1 LHPLHPL
8 PPFTNRKE
16 IPMQEWLRDR
26 IYSSAVGPS
35 LYGAEVVLAGW
46 IQDIRNLGGIAFIQL
61 RDREGTTQLTA
72 IKKEDRE
79 LFKQLVSLN
88 RESVIAVKG
97 LVKENKEAPGG
108 VEVLPRVM
116 EVHSQAQAPLP
127 MGVVDKVGV
136 ELDTRLNSRFMDL
149 RRPETAAIF
158 RIRASVLKGIRSL
171 LESER
176 FIEVHT
182 PKIVATATEGGTALF
197 PVQYFETKAFLN
209 QSPQLFKQMMMAT
222 GFDRVFEIGPAF
234 RAELHD
240 TVRHLNEF
248 TSIDIEMAFTDEEG
262 AMGVLER
269 CLQAAVRTVLE
280 ERSKELALLGL
291 QLEPPAIPFQ
301 RITYSRCIEMAK
313 SKGINVEWGQDLEMD
328 ACKAVAQE
336 TKGFYFITRWPS
348 AIKPFYAQPF
358 EDSPKESRAF
368 DLMFAEKEITSG
380 AQRVHDVDILTSRLK
395 EQGLDPVGFE
405 FYLQAFRYGMPPHAG
420 WGLGAE
426 RAVMILTGRDNVR
439 ECVLFPRDRKRLS
452 P

>member
-1 LHPLHPL
+1 M
-8 PPFTNRKE
+8 K
-16 IPMQEWLRDR
+16 EWLKERV
-26 IYSSAVGPS
+26 YSRAVGPS
-35 LYGAEVVLAGW
+35 LYGSEAVLAGW
-46 IQDIRNLGGIAFIQL
+46 VQDIRNLGGIAFVQL
-61 RDREGTTQLTA
+61 RDREGTSQLTA
-72 IKKEDRE
+72 IKKENRE
-79 LFKQLVSLN
+79 LFKQLVGLN

-108 VEVLPRVM
+108 VEVLPREMDVL
-116 EVHSQAQAPLP
+116 SWAQAPLP

-149 RRPETAAIF
+149 RRPESAAVF
-158 RIRASVLKGIRSL
+158 KIRASVLRGIRSL
-171 LESER
+171 FDTEG

-197 PVQYFETKAFLN
+197 PVQYFENKAYLN

-222 GFDRVFEIGPAF
+222 GFDRVYEIGPAF

-262 AMGVLER
+262 VMGVLER
-269 CLQAAVRTVLE
+269 CLRSAIKTVIE
-280 ERSKELALLGL
+280 ERGRELALLGV
-291 QLEPPAIPFQ
+291 QLEVPSIPFQ
-301 RITYSRCIEMAK
+301 RLTYTKCIEIAR
-313 SKGINVEWGQDLEMD
+313 SKGINIEWGADIEMD

-336 TKGFYFITRWPS
+336 TSGFYFITRWPTS
-348 AIKPFYAQPF
+348 IKPFYAHPF
-358 EDSPKESRAF
+358 EDSPRESRSF
-368 DLMFAEKEITSG
+368 DLMYGEKEITSG
-380 AQRVHDVDILTSRLK
+380 AQRVHEVDLLTGRLK
-395 EQGLDPVGFE
+395 EQGLDPAGFE

-426 RAVMILTGRDNVR
+426 RTVMILTNRENVR

>member
-1 LHPLHPL
+1 
-8 PPFTNRKE
+8 
-16 IPMQEWLRDR
+16 MQDWLNGR
-26 IYSSAVGPS
+26 IYSSAVTPA
-35 LYGAEVVLAGW
+35 LYGTEAVLAGW

-72 IKKEDRE
+72 IKKDNRD

-116 EVHSQAQAPLP
+116 EVLSQAQAPLP

-136 ELDTRLNSRFMDL
+136 ELDTRLNNRFMDL
-149 RRPETAAIF
+149 RRPETAAVF
-158 RIRASVLKGIRSL
+158 SIRASVLKGIRSRF
-171 LESER
+171 EEEG

-197 PVQYFETKAFLN
+197 PVQYFESKAYLN

-222 GFDRVFEIGPAF
+222 GFDKVYEIGPAF

-262 AMGVLER
+262 VMGVLER
-269 CLQAAVRTVLE
+269 CLQSAVKRVLE
-280 ERSKELALLGL
+280 ERRKELGHLNL
-291 QLEPPAIPFQ
+291 QLEAPALPFQ
-301 RITYSRCIEMAK
+301 RITYTRCVEIAR

-328 ACKAVAQE
+328 ACKAVAGE
-336 TKGFYFITRWPS
+336 TNGFYFITRWPS
-348 AIKPFYAQPF
+348 AIKPFYAHPF
-358 EDSPKESRAF
+358 EDSPKESRSF
-368 DLMFAEKEITSG
+368 DLMFGEKEITSG
-380 AQRVHDVDILTSRLK
+380 AQRVHEVDLLISRLK
-395 EQGLDPVGFE
+395 DQGLDPAGFD
-405 FYLQAFRYGMPPHAG
+405 FYLQAFKYGMPPHAG

-426 RAVMILTGRDNVR
+426 RTVMILTGRENVR
-439 ECVLFPRDRKRLS
+439 ECVLFPRDRRRLS

>member
-1 LHPLHPL
+1 
-8 PPFTNRKE
+8 
-16 IPMQEWLRDR
+16 MQDWLKGR
-26 IYSSAVGPS
+26 IYSSAVTPA
-35 LYGAEVVLAGW
+35 LYGTEAVLAGW

-72 IKKEDRE
+72 IKKENRE

-108 VEVLPRVM
+108 VEMLPGMLDVL
-116 EVHSQAQAPLP
+116 SQAQAPLP

-149 RRPETAAIF
+149 RRPESAAVF
-158 RIRASVLKGIRSL
+158 RIRNSVLKGIRSRFEQEGF
-171 LESER
+171 LE
-176 FIEVHT
+176 IHT

-197 PVQYFETKAFLN
+197 PVQYFENKAYLN

-222 GFDRVFEIGPAF
+222 GFDKVYEIGPAF

-262 AMGVLER
+262 VMGVLER
-269 CLQAAVRTVLE
+269 CLQSAVKRVLE
-280 ERSKELALLGL
+280 ERRKELDILNIP
-291 QLEPPAIPFQ
+291 LEVPSLPFQ
-301 RITYSRCIEMAK
+301 RLTYTRCVEIAK
-313 SKGINVEWGQDLEMD
+313 SKGIDVEWGKDLEMD
-328 ACKAVAQE
+328 ACKAVAEE
-336 TKGFYFITRWPS
+336 TEGFYFITRWPS
-348 AIKPFYAQPF
+348 AIKPFYAHPF
-358 EDSPKESRAF
+358 EDSPEQSRSF
-368 DLMFAEKEITSG
+368 DLMFGEKEITSG
-380 AQRVHDVDILTSRLK
+380 AQRVHEVDLLISRLR
-395 EQGLDPVGFE
+395 EQGLDPAGFD

-426 RAVMILTGRDNVR
+426 RTVMILTARENVR